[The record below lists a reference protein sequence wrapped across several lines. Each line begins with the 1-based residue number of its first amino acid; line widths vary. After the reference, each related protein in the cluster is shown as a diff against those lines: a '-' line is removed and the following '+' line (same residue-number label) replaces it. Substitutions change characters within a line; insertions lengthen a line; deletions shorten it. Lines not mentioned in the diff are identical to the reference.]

1 MKFTYPSTLGH
12 IALEYICGY
21 GGYLENCRSGCLF
34 FSAPSGGRCPL
45 EMTLWPW
52 YIYHSGPGILRIP
65 KISSFWKSDQFFCT
79 FRREVPFG
87 NDPWRCPLEM
97 TLWPWYI
104 YHSAPGIMRIPKTS
118 SFFGPT
124 FRREVPFGNDP
135 MTLIYISCT
144 FRREVPFGN
153 DPMTLIY
160 ISFWSW
166 YREDSKDIFLL
177 KIGPIFLHLQEGGP
191 TALWNYLTLWGALDI
206 YIILAYLQNP
216 SSGIFFLHLQDS
228 FGNESIYL

>member
-1 MKFTYPSTLGH
+1 
-12 IALEYICGY
+12 
-21 GGYLENCRSGCLF
+21 
-34 FSAPSGGRCPL
+34 
-45 EMTLWPW
+45 MTLWPW
-52 YIYHSGPGILRIP
+52 YIYHSGPGIVRIP

-87 NDPWRCPLEM
+87 NDPMTLIYISFWSWYLEDSKDIFLLKIGPLGEVACFFPAPSGGRCPLEMTLDLDIYIILVLVSWGFQRHLPFENRTNFSAPSGGRCPLEM

-104 YHSAPGIMRIPKTS
+104 YHSGPGIVRIPKIS
-118 SFFGPT
+118 SFWKSDQF
-124 FRREVPFGNDP
+124 F
-135 MTLIYISCT
+135 CT

-177 KIGPIFLHLQEGGP
+177 KIGPIV
-191 TALWNYLTLWGALDI
+191 
-206 YIILAYLQNP
+206 
-216 SSGIFFLHLQDS
+216 
-228 FGNESIYL
+228 